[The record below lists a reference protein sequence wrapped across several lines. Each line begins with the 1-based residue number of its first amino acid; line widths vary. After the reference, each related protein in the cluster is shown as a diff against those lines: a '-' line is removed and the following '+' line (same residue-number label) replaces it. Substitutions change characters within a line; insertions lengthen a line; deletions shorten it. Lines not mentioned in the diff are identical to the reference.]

1 MCRTNARTRG
11 EEGRKERVAQR
22 TTVAHR
28 TQDTGTDLCLHSD
41 NMEIVLRTLIGLF
54 AWWQVS
60 FELKYILVLVYCGM
74 YEGIPTSL
82 AACLSI
88 IFRGPCKLTR
98 RSNEMVQYFSEW
110 TAKHFLTRGV
120 VFHSLPFKVFTT
132 CYFAETRRWPMTE
145 KTLHHGG

>member
-1 MCRTNARTRG
+1 MFFFVLRSAAVTDGGRSIEEASDRIECVRVVGYILVRIQTSVCAGRTHEH

-82 AACLSI
+82 AVCLSI
-88 IFRGPCKLTR
+88 IFRGPCKPTDT
-98 RSNEMVQYFSEW
+98 SV
-110 TAKHFLTRGV
+110 K
-120 VFHSLPFKVFTT
+120 
-132 CYFAETRRWPMTE
+132 
-145 KTLHHGG
+145 